1 VAVHADTGT
10 LSSLWDIRGVTLQ
23 ITVPLRTLLRGWGGY
38 SKVYDINIVHV
49 EIIDNEL
56 CVSVVCHQGA
66 DQCDACRHV
75 QDGPYCVAECPTSK
89 YANASGIC
97 LPCHPNCTE
106 SAGCTGPLD
115 TVGPGACNSC
125 ALVHFDDVNGTQ
137 TMRCLREDTEC
148 SSGFYRGTVPVPLRG
163 PGVGKLASSLQS
175 ADRFIWKKQV
185 TIERKVRRDISKSIK
200 LNV

>member
-1 VAVHADTGT
+1 MC
-10 LSSLWDIRGVTLQ
+10 R
-23 ITVPLRTLLRGWGGY
+23 
-38 SKVYDINIVHV
+38 
-49 EIIDNEL
+49 
-56 CVSVVCHQGA
+56 QGA

-125 ALVHFDDVNGTQ
+125 ALVHFDDVDGLQ

-148 SSGFYRGTVPVPLRG
+148 SSGFYRGIVPVHLRG
-163 PGVGKLASSLQS
+163 PGVGKLVSS
-175 ADRFIWKKQV
+175 F
-185 TIERKVRRDISKSIK
+185 
-200 LNV
+200 